1 MCVRE
6 SGSQACD
13 MEVSSEVE
21 VPLRQWQRNT
31 PSARRLDGTDAA
43 TTAMEA
49 TAGPQPPR
57 SSRPHKRKLSLLRG
71 DLASPAATAGNS
83 LMQSRGYRCPALPKL
98 HEPEE

>member
-1 MCVRE
+1 
-6 SGSQACD
+6 

-31 PSARRLDGTDAA
+31 PSARRLDSTDAA
-43 TTAMEA
+43 TTMEA
-49 TAGPQPPR
+49 TAGPQGTICQTVPSR

-71 DLASPAATAGNS
+71 DLLSSAVTASNS
-83 LMQSRGYRCPALPKL
+83 LLQSRGYRCPMLPKW